1 MTSQTDRIDI
11 RQEERRRN
19 AQVGLLSG
27 VIAGVI
33 GALLLV
39 WIAKGVLGGA
49 ERFLRYLESGI
60 AHHAVD
66 QQDTRAF
73 SLKLTGFYKTGED
86 FGIPVY
92 VSGIDMDGDGIDD
105 QTDIL
110 QNAKEWVSREPYYL
124 SEYYDTGYPDWS
136 MNVGVC
142 TDVVGYA
149 LLNSGYDLMALV
161 NADIEAHPERYPD
174 AEDPNIDFR
183 RVENLLVFFQYNAT
197 SLTTDVNEISEWQ
210 GGDIVIFAEGH
221 IGIVS
226 DRRNADGNPYLIH
239 HGSVWQ
245 TEYEED
251 KLHDRDDIV
260 GHFRIS

>member
-1 MTSQTDRIDI
+1 MTSQTNKIDI

-124 SEYYDTGYPDWS
+124 SEYYDTGYPD
-136 MNVGVC
+136 
-142 TDVVGYA
+142 
-149 LLNSGYDLMALV
+149 
-161 NADIEAHPERYPD
+161 